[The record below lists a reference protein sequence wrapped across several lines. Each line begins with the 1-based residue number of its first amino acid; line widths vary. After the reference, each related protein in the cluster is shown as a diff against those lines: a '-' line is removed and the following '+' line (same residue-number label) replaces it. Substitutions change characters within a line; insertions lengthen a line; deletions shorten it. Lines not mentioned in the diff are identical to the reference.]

1 MAEIVRKEDLTP
13 STVLFEVLAPE
24 VAAKAQAGQFVMVR
38 VGETGERVPMTV
50 ADYDRERGT
59 ITMVVQLVGKTTEQ
73 MGAMQVGQ
81 RFASFTGPLGHPS
94 VIERYGTVVCVG
106 GGSSIAVIY
115 PLARALKEAGNT
127 VVSIIGARGAELVF
141 WDERIATVSDELI
154 VCTNDGS
161 RGYKGLVTG
170 PLLELLESG
179 RSIEHVFAIGPA
191 VMMKFC
197 SLTTH
202 PFGVPTTV
210 SINSIMVDGTGMCGT
225 CRVEVGGEV
234 RFACVDGPEFD
245 GHQVDWD
252 NLLARQQF
260 YLDQELISARKWRE
274 SHG

>member
-127 VVSIIGARGAELVF
+127 VVSIIGARSAELVF